1 MKKLLAL
8 LLAIMMIAG
17 VFAGCGQPTNTP
29 TETPDATQ
37 TEQPSTP
44 EETPAPTEAPATT
57 GPDGR
62 EFADEQV
69 YRTLYSAEVT
79 TMNYLS
85 SGQTYELAV
94 GANVIDSLVENDP
107 YGAIIPSA
115 ATEWSTSEDGLIWQF
130 KIREGQ
136 YWYDADGNQKDP
148 VTAHDWVAAARYL
161 CNAEYDC
168 SNFYLMDG
176 WIVNAAEYFDY
187 TSKKIAAVE
196 KGTESGEEQNLV
208 YDENGVIYEGLKL
221 DDEGKPVSSWNA
233 EKGVYEEWM
242 EVPEVKA
249 EDVGVVAVDDYTL
262 EYHLVKA
269 RPYFLT
275 ALQFGTYWPAPA
287 SLLEEM
293 GETYATDNYS
303 MWFNGAYILSTYE
316 TNQKRIYTKNENN
329 WDAEHIYIERIEQTY
344 NTEAGTL
351 EPEMFLRGEVDYAGI
366 GSDIV
371 ADWLADPEK
380 SQMISSSRIIGDY
393 SYFMGFN
400 FEPKFA
406 AEYEPENWAIA
417 VNNENFRKAIF
428 HGLDRATA
436 TSARFPGDDPQL
448 HLINTITPRGF
459 ATNDGKDFVTYGA
472 LAEFNSTESFNAEL
486 ALQYKEAAVAELTEA
501 GCKFPIIIPMNFNPS
516 VTTWADECAVI
527 EQQLEELLGADFI
540 DIVSLS
546 WSGQN
551 FLRETRRA
559 GNYAIQVLNWGADYM
574 DPETWT
580 DPFADENSY
589 NFMYDTTEYNG
600 INQNTKTEETKA
612 INDEYF
618 RLVEEAK
625 AEVNDMDKRFELFA
639 AAEAYYIEH
648 AVVIPLYVSGGSY
661 QATKLNGFEGQF
673 AAMGQSTSRYKG
685 QHVYKTAM
693 TQDQFDEQY
702 EAWKAAMGE

>member
-287 SLLEEM
+287 SLL
-293 GETYATDNYS
+293 N
-303 MWFNGAYILSTYE
+303 
-316 TNQKRIYTKNENN
+316 
-329 WDAEHIYIERIEQTY
+329 
-344 NTEAGTL
+344 
-351 EPEMFLRGEVDYAGI
+351 
-366 GSDIV
+366 
-371 ADWLADPEK
+371 
-380 SQMISSSRIIGDY
+380 
-393 SYFMGFN
+393 
-400 FEPKFA
+400 
-406 AEYEPENWAIA
+406 
-417 VNNENFRKAIF
+417 
-428 HGLDRATA
+428 
-436 TSARFPGDDPQL
+436 
-448 HLINTITPRGF
+448 
-459 ATNDGKDFVTYGA
+459 
-472 LAEFNSTESFNAEL
+472 
-486 ALQYKEAAVAELTEA
+486 
-501 GCKFPIIIPMNFNPS
+501 
-516 VTTWADECAVI
+516 
-527 EQQLEELLGADFI
+527 
-540 DIVSLS
+540 
-546 WSGQN
+546 
-551 FLRETRRA
+551 
-559 GNYAIQVLNWGADYM
+559 
-574 DPETWT
+574 
-580 DPFADENSY
+580 
-589 NFMYDTTEYNG
+589 
-600 INQNTKTEETKA
+600 
-612 INDEYF
+612 
-618 RLVEEAK
+618 
-625 AEVNDMDKRFELFA
+625 
-639 AAEAYYIEH
+639 
-648 AVVIPLYVSGGSY
+648 
-661 QATKLNGFEGQF
+661 
-673 AAMGQSTSRYKG
+673 
-685 QHVYKTAM
+685 
-693 TQDQFDEQY
+693 
-702 EAWKAAMGE
+702 